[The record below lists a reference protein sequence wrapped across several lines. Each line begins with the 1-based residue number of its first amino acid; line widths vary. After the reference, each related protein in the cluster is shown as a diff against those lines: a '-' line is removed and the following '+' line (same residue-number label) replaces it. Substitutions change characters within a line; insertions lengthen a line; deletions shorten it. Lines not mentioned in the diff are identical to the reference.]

1 METQKRTPAKRGRK
15 AKIEKP
21 EILIRSLTLTPA
33 TVETLE
39 QLSRDASDYIGR
51 TVSSSAIM
59 RALLQYAKQQGDFW
73 ARDQLFPFVE
83 EELDLGVI
91 WGKKR

>member
-1 METQKRTPAKRGRK
+1 VPTKRGRK

-39 QLSRDASDYIGR
+39 QVSRDASDYIGR

-59 RALLQYAKQQGDFW
+59 RALLQYAGRQGGLW
-73 ARDQLFPFVE
+73 ARDQLFPLVE
-83 EELDLGVI
+83 DELSLGVV
-91 WGKKR
+91 WGKRR